1 MHKVLS
7 IIALAYDI
15 LKKGY
20 FTTII
25 LHRLSN
31 RRTDSYQYSLDLA
44 TSLRNEAA
52 VANTEPNQVNKP
64 PTSECGDSQVQ
75 EIEIPPSSPI
85 LEPNSIGLSPDPDL
99 NSTHHTATSIS
110 QSSGSTP
117 VASETRPTLSPQN
130 SNRPHSEP
138 SADSEI
144 SRNDLPSFADL
155 YDADCYLDDIVGSYD
170 QKQTR
175 RWQLNLFQNKVRIF
189 VPNLRNFIDSLGA
202 LAREVY
208 GIILKGHKLN
218 IPVTISSLTYIV
230 SVKGYAY
237 DAYIPFLVAIL
248 KHPFY
253 STRPRRPLHIMKR
266 IRLSRLPQKAP
277 KEAWVPWAI
286 TTFIICI
293 GQVLAVELV
302 LRWNYV
308 KGVQAFGTVG
318 QLVPFVLGVGGLSKV
333 LWTKSKLLWEGR
345 RPEKRRD
352 EVDEGGVDE
361 LADAYFARKER
372 YETHV
377 EIVEDSVAKPM
388 AQDA

>member
-1 MHKVLS
+1 V
-7 IIALAYDI
+7 
-15 LKKGY
+15 
-20 FTTII
+20 
-25 LHRLSN
+25 
-31 RRTDSYQYSLDLA
+31 
-44 TSLRNEAA
+44 
-52 VANTEPNQVNKP
+52 
-64 PTSECGDSQVQ
+64 
-75 EIEIPPSSPI
+75 
-85 LEPNSIGLSPDPDL
+85 
-99 NSTHHTATSIS
+99 
-110 QSSGSTP
+110 

-144 SRNDLPSFADL
+144 SRDDLPSFADL

-208 GIILKGHKLN
+208 GIILKGDKLN
-218 IPVTISSLTYIV
+218 ISSLTYIV

-248 KHPFY
+248 KHPFH

-266 IRLSRLPQKAP
+266 IRLSRLPHKAP

-286 TTFIICI
+286 TTFVICI

-302 LRWNYV
+302 LRWNHV

-318 QLVPFVLGVGGLSKV
+318 QLVPFVLGVGELSKV

-361 LADAYFARKER
+361 LADAYIARKER

-377 EIVEDSVAKPM
+377 EIVEDSAAKPM